1 MHKKQKVG
9 VFLFL
14 LLSFVIIQSCKK
26 KDSLVGKDTINQDD
40 LLNATVIDT
49 FSLNTYTIWEDSV
62 ITSTSSVALLGNY
75 VDPVFGSVDASFYT
89 QLRLPSTNP
98 NFGDLATIV
107 VDSFV
112 LGLKYSEVYGT
123 LEDQTFEIYELAD
136 TMDVSTIYY
145 SFDSKAIKSN
155 NLIDPNR
162 STLTP
167 DPFKDIKIDTS
178 TFDPQLRLYIDT
190 NLAKQ
195 FMSEANNSTGSFASN
210 AAFASYFKGLYVK
223 SASNF
228 SSGQGAVFS
237 FDINDPISKLTIYYK
252 QAGVKKTFDFLINSS
267 AAKFNHLNIDNTG
280 TSVESVVNYPSTGN
294 DYFYTQ
300 AIASRGVV
308 EIPGL
313 ENLGN
318 NIIIHEA
325 SLLLPVTYQEGDNY
339 GPGLDVNFATNME
352 STSRLFSVGAG
363 IYDEINSYFK
373 VDLKSY
379 VQAKVSKQKYPVTI
393 DGVELDLL
401 IDGSKIYIYP
411 KKYNSSVNRI
421 IFYGPNST
429 SYKPKLTLKY
439 TEF

>member
-1 MHKKQKVG
+1 MHIKQKVG
-9 VFLFL
+9 IIFFLFIAIFL
-14 LLSFVIIQSCKK
+14 IPSCKK
-26 KDSLVGKDTINQDD
+26 KDSLVGKNTINQDD

-75 VDPVFGSVDASFYT
+75 EDPIFGSVEAGFYT

-98 NFGDLATIV
+98 NFGDLSTIE

-112 LGLKYSEVYGT
+112 LGLKYTEVYGS
-123 LEDQTFEIYELAD
+123 LEDQTFEVYELDD
-136 TMDVSTIYY
+136 TMAITSIYY
-145 SFDSKAIKSN
+145 SFDSKSIKST
-155 NLIDPNR
+155 NLMDPNR

-167 DPFKDIKIDTS
+167 DPFSDIKIDTS
-178 TFDPQLRLYIDT
+178 TYDPQLRLYIDT

-195 FMSEANNSTGSFASN
+195 FMAEANNNTGSFDSN
-210 AAFASYFKGLYVK
+210 DAFANYFKGLYVK

-237 FDINDPISKLTIYYK
+237 FDINDPVSKLTIYYR
-252 QAGVKKTFDFLINSS
+252 QAGVRKTFDFLINSS
-267 AAKFNHLNIDNTG
+267 AAKFNKVTIDNSG
-280 TSVESVVNYPSTGN
+280 TTVESVVNNPSTGN
-294 DYFYTQ
+294 DFFYTQ
-300 AIASRGVV
+300 ALASRAVV

-313 ENLGN
+313 ENLGK

-325 SLLLPVTYQEGDNY
+325 TLELPVVYQTGDNY
-339 GPGLDVNFATNME
+339 GPGQDLNFATNME
-352 STSRLFSVGAG
+352 TTSKLFSVGAG
-363 IYDEINSYFK
+363 YYDATTNYFK
-373 VDLKSY
+373 VDLKTY
-379 VQAKVSKQKYPVTI
+379 IQAKITKQKYPVTI
-393 DGVELDLL
+393 NGVELDLL

-411 KKYNSSVNRI
+411 KQFNSSVYRI
-421 IFYGPNST
+421 KFYGSNST